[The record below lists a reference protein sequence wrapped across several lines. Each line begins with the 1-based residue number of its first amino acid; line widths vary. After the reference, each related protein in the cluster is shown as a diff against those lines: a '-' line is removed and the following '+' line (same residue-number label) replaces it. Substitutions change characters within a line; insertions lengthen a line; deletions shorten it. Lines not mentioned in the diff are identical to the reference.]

1 MPYVNK
7 NSYNGTIFA
16 AWAVLA
22 ALAAQAQ
29 PAGAQTF
36 HAEAADAAARALAH
50 GDPVSG
56 TGQAL
61 LADALDCRVEE
72 SQLPGLLAHLREQR
86 PGDFVQTERQYS
98 APDMDLYRLAEPAR
112 AWGNEGDAIVVAENR
127 VLLAVDV
134 SADEASWRVDRY
146 LEQSGDSPMT
156 GLLDARH
163 GLVVYPAEL
172 PGLEGMT
179 LVGCEYRIDGLSL
192 LDDPADD
199 WRRRPLPGTEIGMRT
214 DPRR

>member
-1 MPYVNK
+1 MNK

-16 AWAVLA
+16 PWAVLA
-22 ALAAQAQ
+22 ALLSAQAQ
-29 PAGAQTF
+29 PAGAQTL
-36 HAEAADAAARALAH
+36 HTEAADAAARALAD
-50 GDPVSG
+50 GD
-56 TGQAL
+56 L

-86 PGDFVQTERQYS
+86 PRDFVQTERQYS
-98 APDMDLYRLAEPAR
+98 APDMDLYRLAEPVR

-127 VLLAVDV
+127 VLLAVNV

-172 PGLEGMT
+172 PGLEDMT

-199 WRRRPLPGTEIGMRT
+199 WRRQPLPGTEIGMRT
-214 DPRR
+214 DPHH